1 MLFIDDYSGFR
12 FVFYILSKN
21 VLECF
26 KKVEVESHRFTG
38 NDIRILKSD
47 NGGEYVKTDFKVF
60 FLKNLA

>member
-1 MLFIDDYSGFR
+1 MIIVVLD
-12 FVFYILSKN
+12 LSFTFCQKN

-38 NDIRILKSD
+38 NDIIILKSD

-60 FLKNLA
+60 FEKSSIRHE